1 MGFLDSFTGKSQK
14 RDLDKGY
21 AESQNMLREG
31 RMAGRQSLSSGLDSA
46 RGVIRPYMESGQRGQ
61 TAYENTLGLNGQPA
75 RQQQFQ
81 TGYLDD
87 PALQYRQQQTQG
99 MMQNMLAKY
108 NAGGFAPNSGMA
120 MSGAGR
126 LMADRFDQDW
136 GGYQDRL
143 MRMGQQGQGLAQ
155 FGAGLEYGGGKD
167 LADLEMGYA
176 NTSAGNRINYAN
188 ALAASRSAGV
198 QNMIGLGGL
207 FGKAFTPG
215 AGGTSA
221 GGNVM
226 SGIGSAASMV
236 AGGFPLPF

>member
-1 MGFLDSFTGKSQK
+1 MGFLDSFTGKSQR
-14 RDLDKGY
+14 RDLEAGY
-21 AESQNMLREG
+21 GASQNMLREG
-31 RMAGRQSLSSGLDSA
+31 RTAAQGALSSGLTAA
-46 RGVIRPYMESGQRGQ
+46 RSTIQPYMQSGQRGQ
-61 TAYENTLGLNGQPA
+61 TAYENTLGMNGAQA

-87 PALQYRQQQTQG
+87 PALKYREQQGQG
-99 MMQNMLAKY
+99 LLNNLLAKY

-143 MRMGQQGQGLAQ
+143 RMLGQQGQGLAQ

-188 ALAASRSAGV
+188 ALAASRSIPI
-198 QNMIGLGGL
+198 QNMLQIYGTAANAMASAMGGKG
-207 FGKAFTPG
+207 GK
-215 AGGTSA
+215 
-221 GGNVM
+221 
-226 SGIGSAASMV
+226 
-236 AGGFPLPF
+236 